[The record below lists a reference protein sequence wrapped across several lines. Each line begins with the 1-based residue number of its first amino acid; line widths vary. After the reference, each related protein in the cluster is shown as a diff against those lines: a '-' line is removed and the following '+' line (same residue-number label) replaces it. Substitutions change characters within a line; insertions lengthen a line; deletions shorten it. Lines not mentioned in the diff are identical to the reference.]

1 MMLYKLLSA
10 SDRASFSPT
19 VMSLIDLGTLGERI
33 ESLDV
38 PVFTVGMEPGRVTPG
53 AVYNLYRLAREIK
66 SDVIQGWMYHGNLS
80 ALFFSLFMPDRAP
93 VLWNIRQT
101 IYNIKNEK
109 LMTAAIIRIG
119 SRLSRFPVSILYNSY
134 ISAAQHE
141 RLGYDYRKSIVICN
155 GFDSNLFKP
164 SIEAR
169 LKVRGLL
176 GLESE
181 AFLIGLIGRY
191 HPMKDHGNFIKA
203 AGRLSSI
210 RPEIRFVMA
219 GRDVD
224 QNNYNLTGLIENV
237 GLTGRVHLLGEC
249 SDMHDITAALDI
261 ATSSSAWGEGFPNV
275 IGEAMS
281 CGVPCVVTDVG
292 DSARV
297 VGQAGVV
304 VPPKDENALMQ
315 AWLSLLE
322 AGSERL
328 TVIGRTARERVL
340 KEFSLNNIVKKYEDQ
355 YRGVIN
361 NQINT

>member
-19 VMSLIDLGTLGERI
+19 VISLIDRGTLGERI

-38 PVFTVGMEPGRVTPG
+38 PVFSVGMEPGRVTPG
-53 AVYNLYRLAREIK
+53 TFYNLYRLAREIK

-80 ALFFSLFMPDRAP
+80 ALFFSLFMPVRAP

-109 LMTAAIIRIG
+109 LMTAAIIRMG
-119 SRLSRFPVSILYNSY
+119 SRLSRFPASILYNSHV
-134 ISAAQHE
+134 SASQHE
-141 RLGYDYRKSIVICN
+141 QLGYDHRKSTVIPN

-191 HPMKDHGNFIKA
+191 HLMKDHHTFIKA
-203 AGRLSSI
+203 AGRLASI

-224 QNNYNLTGLIENV
+224 QNNYNLMGLIESA
-237 GLTGRVHLLGEC
+237 GLTGKVYMLGER
-249 SDMHDITAALDI
+249 SDMQEITAALDI

-281 CGVPCVVTDVG
+281 CGIPCVVTDVG

-297 VGQAGVV
+297 VGQTGVV
-304 VPPKDENALMQ
+304 VPPKDYYALMQ
-315 AWLSLLE
+315 AWLRLLE

-328 TVIGRTARERVL
+328 AVIGRSARDRVL
-340 KEFSLNNIVKKYEDQ
+340 KEFSLNNVVRKYEDQ
-355 YRGVIN
+355 YREVIN
-361 NQINT
+361 N